1 MAAMSDDQMKMMAA
15 VISETL
21 QQIHEARIVPGAPTF
36 MAEDSEMKDLMK
48 SLAKQMQGKGGGGG
62 HRAVLDERNFRR
74 LEKFTKSQTGKLG
87 RRMWRW
93 RSQQCTGRRRS

>member
-1 MAAMSDDQMKMMAA
+1 MAALSDDQMKMMAA

-21 QQIHEARIVPGAPTF
+21 WQIHEARIVPGAPTF

-62 HRAVLDERNFRR
+62 RKELSEAREVH
-74 LEKFTKSQTGKLG
+74 K
-87 RRMWRW
+87 
-93 RSQQCTGRRRS
+93 